1 MPTARLAYPLWWLAD
16 RSLALVFYLLTQLP
30 EGWLP
35 LGKTAM
41 TASVVVWLLLI
52 AFRLGWWRRT
62 PLALLVACCLPLL
75 WQITRKEPEWR
86 LDMLDIGHGGS
97 GGFAQRTRSTL
108 RYRQPLARRQRRPT
122 NGTATAGLA
131 WTDCR

>member
-1 MPTARLAYPLWWLAD
+1 MLAIPIVTFVTVPALLFALIMPTAWLAYPLWWLAD
-16 RSLALVFYLLTQLP
+16 RSLALVFYLLAQLP

-62 PLALLVACCLPLL
+62 PLALLAACGLPLL
-75 WQITRKEPEWR
+75 WQI
-86 LDMLDIGHGGS
+86 
-97 GGFAQRTRSTL
+97 
-108 RYRQPLARRQRRPT
+108 PLKVP
-122 NGTATAGLA
+122 
-131 WTDCR
+131 